1 MSGNAHDRRVVR
13 RQAQRIW
20 EHSAPMFAAGE
31 TVKIASDSYGVRY
44 EGTKASVIG
53 KGKGHGTYTLA
64 SNRRKSPL
72 TCHESHLVKVALE
85 RVA

>member
-1 MSGNAHDRRVVR
+1 MTVELPVVKPSVFGSTVSR
-13 RQAQRIW
+13 CSQR
-20 EHSAPMFAAGE
+20 GE

-72 TCHESHLVKVALE
+72 TCHESHLEKVALE